1 MGRVYNFSAG
11 PAVLPE
17 EVLKEAADEMLDYK
31 GTGMSVMEM
40 SHRSK
45 AYDEIIKDAEKDL
58 RELMNIPDNY
68 KVIFLQGGASLVFA
82 EVPMNL
88 MKNGK
93 AAYIITGQ
101 WAKKAAA
108 EAEKFGEVVVRI
120 ELDGRMLNNVRNIN
134 VRPYDYN
141 YNEFRDGFDNEGL
154 DFDSETMQM
163 PQRMQIMK
171 YAQNGELTSPYNT
184 EEVEAED
191 SLTLNGDDQIVDA
204 SNYITRIDIF
214 LPSHLSE
221 SQLGLWD
228 IFLRRYLDDYP
239 DWSEKMHFY
248 NDVNAF
254 DYQRDDKELPAKSL
268 YGLYKQQYAQS
279 LAENIVLTERDIRKM
294 INETMRRI
302 MKRL

>member
-1 MGRVYNFSAG
+1 MQIFILINNNNMQIHESAQDIEYHYTNLRALKKMMETDTFNMNDVEADKRGG
-11 PAVLPE
+11 PHMSLTR
-17 EVLKEAADEMLDYK
+17 MRSSRSGY
-31 GTGMSVMEM
+31 GWGMMNS
-40 SHRSK
+40 
-45 AYDEIIKDAEKDL
+45 AE
-58 RELMNIPDNY
+58 RC
-68 KVIFLQGGASLVFA
+68 
-82 EVPMNL
+82 
-88 MKNGK
+88 
-93 AAYIITGQ
+93 
-101 WAKKAAA
+101 
-108 EAEKFGEVVVRI
+108 GEVVIRI

-163 PQRMQIMK
+163 PQRMQILK
-171 YAQNGELTSPYNT
+171 YTQNGELKSPYNT

-191 SLTLNGDDQIVDA
+191 SLTLNGDDQITDA
-204 SNYITRIDIF
+204 SNYIRRIDVF

-221 SQLGLWD
+221 SQLALWD

-254 DYQRDDKELPAKSL
+254 DYQRDDKELAISSL
-268 YGLYKQQYAQS
+268 YRLYKQQYAQS
-279 LAENIVLTERDIRKM
+279 LAENIALTERDIRKM
-294 INETMRRI
+294 INETIRRI

>member
-1 MGRVYNFSAG
+1 MQIYESAQDIEYHYTNLRALKKMMETDTFNMNDVEADKRGG
-11 PAVLPE
+11 PHMSLTR
-17 EVLKEAADEMLDYK
+17 MRSSRSGY
-31 GTGMSVMEM
+31 GWGM
-40 SHRSK
+40 
-45 AYDEIIKDAEKDL
+45 
-58 RELMNIPDNY
+58 MNN
-68 KVIFLQGGASLVFA
+68 
-82 EVPMNL
+82 
-88 MKNGK
+88 
-93 AAYIITGQ
+93 
-101 WAKKAAA
+101 
-108 EAEKFGEVVVRI
+108 AEKFGEVVVRI

-184 EEVEAED
+184 EEAEAED

>member
-1 MGRVYNFSAG
+1 MQIFILINNNNMQIHESAQDIEYHYTNLRALKKMMETDTFNMNDVEADKRGG
-11 PAVLPE
+11 PHMSLTR
-17 EVLKEAADEMLDYK
+17 MRSSRSGY
-31 GTGMSVMEM
+31 GWGMMNN
-40 SHRSK
+40 
-45 AYDEIIKDAEKDL
+45 AE
-58 RELMNIPDNY
+58 R
-68 KVIFLQGGASLVFA
+68 
-82 EVPMNL
+82 
-88 MKNGK
+88 
-93 AAYIITGQ
+93 
-101 WAKKAAA
+101 
-108 EAEKFGEVVVRI
+108 FGEVVVRI

-163 PQRMQIMK
+163 PQRMQILK
-171 YAQNGELTSPYNT
+171 YAQNGELKSPYNT

-191 SLTLNGDDQIVDA
+191 SLTLNGNDQITDA
-204 SNYITRIDIF
+204 SNYITRIDVF

-221 SQLGLWD
+221 SQLALWD

-248 NDVNAF
+248 DDVNAF
-254 DYQRDDKELPAKSL
+254 DYQRDDKELPISSL

-279 LAENIVLTERDIRKM
+279 LAENIALTERDIRKM
-294 INETMRRI
+294 INETIRRI